1 MYEAL
6 KALTEDLT
14 AQEVAEVREIFRQ
27 EALHEAVA
35 ADRRIEALGRL
46 NREGHRTLDGMGQ
59 LKSRFEITHLFAAA
73 TKQGADLR
81 DPEFRDWL
89 LKRDESD
96 YARVTHAKPAI
107 IVAPGSFTDGC
118 RKRFSKTWS

>member
-1 MYEAL
+1 MFEAL
-6 KALTEDLT
+6 LEDLT
-14 AQEVAEVREIFRQ
+14 AEEVTEVQQIFRQ
-27 EALHEAVA
+27 EALHEALA
-35 ADRRIEALGRL
+35 ADRRIEALGRM

-59 LKSRFEITHLFAAA
+59 LTSRFELTHLFAAA
-73 TKQGADLR
+73 AKQGANLR

-96 YARVTHAKPAI
+96 YARVTHAKPAM
-107 IVAPGSFTDGC
+107 IVAPGSLTDGC